1 MDSILKQHLEYM
13 YDMLNSKI
21 TFAEKTVVLKCI
33 DNLERLLD
41 E

>member
-13 YDMLNSKI
+13 YELLNSKI
-21 TFAEKTVVLKCI
+21 TFAERTVVMRCI
-33 DNLERLLD
+33 DNLERLMD

>member
-13 YDMLNSKI
+13 YSILKSKI
-21 TFAEKTVVLKCI
+21 TFAEKTIVLKCI
-33 DNLERLLD
+33 DNLERLTD